1 MCLVVLVHVRVCIC
15 ACMHACVRTRP
26 CLCVLVV
33 ARGQPWVLL
42 LGNTMHLIFETG
54 SLIGLESSI
63 RQGYQPV
70 SPGNLLICAST
81 ALRVQVPATIPMSFV
96 LCESSSGPCVY
107 TLATPLLWG
116 LHLQSLPRCEVC
128 LLSR

>member
-15 ACMHACVRTRP
+15 ACMHACVHTRP

-54 SLIGLESSI
+54 SLIGPESSI

-70 SPGNLLICAST
+70 SPGKLVICASA
-81 ALRVQVPATIPMSFV
+81 ALRVQVPATIHTHV
-96 LCESSSGPCVY
+96 ICVM
-107 TLATPLLWG
+107 
-116 LHLQSLPRCEVC
+116 
-128 LLSR
+128 